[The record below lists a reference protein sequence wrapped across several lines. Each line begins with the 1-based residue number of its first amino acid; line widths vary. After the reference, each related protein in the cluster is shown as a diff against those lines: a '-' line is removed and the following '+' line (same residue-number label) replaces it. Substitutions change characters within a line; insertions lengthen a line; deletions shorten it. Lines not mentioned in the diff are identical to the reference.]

1 MTRFTSTMQRRAD
14 ARFSASS
21 RPVPHDLRRRISPQ
35 TRMTTLP
42 SALAVRLMGTT
53 LVLGFMALVALVV
66 VAPVTVTIPMATV
79 LVLGF
84 VIGGVFAL
92 IDRHRSR
99 PRIMGGVGHYSA
111 PRGLGRLR

>member
-1 MTRFTSTMQRRAD
+1 MTRTTSTMQRRAG
-14 ARFSASS
+14 ARFSASA
-21 RPVPHDLRRRISPQ
+21 RPVPRDLRRRIAPQ

-53 LVLGFMALVALVV
+53 LILGLMALVALVV

-99 PRIMGGVGHYSA
+99 ARIMGGVGHYSPA
-111 PRGLGRLR
+111 HVPGRLR

>member
-1 MTRFTSTMQRRAD
+1 MTPFTSTMQRRAD

-21 RPVPHDLRRRISPQ
+21 RPVPRDLRRRISLQ

-53 LVLGFMALVALVV
+53 LILGLMALVALVV

-79 LVLGF
+79 LVLG
-84 VIGGVFAL
+84 VAIGGVFAL

-99 PRIMGGVGHYSA
+99 PRIMGGVGHNSA
-111 PRGLGRLR
+111 ARGLGRLR